1 MLLDNKLIFG
11 QEVSLVGVDPGM
23 FIVGDK
29 FINIDMAGDALDELY
44 ATIIVGSEEIVIE
57 GTAETPSVIVGLL
70 GVESESGEPSLDD
83 LKFHML
89 TGPFG
94 FPVAANTVLLTGR
107 IPKGIGRH
115 IAAAI
120 LLPEDGT
127 ITSGKVTAYLSKN
140 PEKI

>member
-23 FIVGDK
+23 YIIGDRFIDLAV
-29 FINIDMAGDALDELY
+29 AGDALDELY

-120 LLPEDGT
+120 ILPEDGT

>member
-23 FIVGDK
+23 FVIGDK
-29 FINIDMAGDALDELY
+29 FINADMAGEALEELY
-44 ATIIVGSEEIVIE
+44 ATIIVGSEAIAIE
-57 GTAETPSVIVGLL
+57 GSEEDPSLIVGLL
-70 GVESESGEPSLDD
+70 GSESGVDPSIDA

-89 TGPFG
+89 TGPYV

-107 IPKGIGRH
+107 IPKGIGRY
-115 IAAAI
+115 IAAVV
-120 LLPEDGT
+120 LLPDTGT
-127 ITSGKVTAYLSKN
+127 ITTGKITAFLSKN